1 MSCAAMCGLDTLHV
15 LGEALPA
22 GGRVARGVWYGRD
35 IGEADAAVEVGLVGA
50 VTALM
55 LLVCV
60 RLDVPGMDSP
70 PGVYDLPPRTPVG
83 AGIEWYYDRRGR
95 RYQSPQ
101 Y

>member
-1 MSCAAMCGLDTLHV
+1 MAMQVAQHGTRTCSKVSRNETV
-15 LGEALPA
+15 P
-22 GGRVARGVWYGRD
+22 RARG
-35 IGEADAAVEVGLVGA
+35 ADYVSDDGNPA
-50 VTALM
+50 
-55 LLVCV
+55 
-60 RLDVPGMDSP
+60 PGPSAPWAGYNDAPDMDSP